1 MGLKPLEFSEAL
13 LDSPYFR
20 ENIHEH
26 ERELDRAND
35 AIKSLIRECKSL
47 IKATERKWD
56 IRLLRFQLPFLI
68 GWEIIAVDTLQK
80 QLQFFAW
87 CLMLHDMVSLPF
99 FVCSHNFQQ
108 QVAAT
113 FCSCRRGSCY
123 SSPILFVV
131 M

>member
-47 IKATERKWD
+47 IKAQERKRSILVFCAKFLLIVCEILAVTGRINSCQTVMMLD
-56 IRLLRFQLPFLI
+56 ILTPNL
-68 GWEIIAVDTLQK
+68 TLFEFVYI
-80 QLQFFAW
+80 QF
-87 CLMLHDMVSLPF
+87 
-99 FVCSHNFQQ
+99 
-108 QVAAT
+108 
-113 FCSCRRGSCY
+113 RK
-123 SSPILFVV
+123 
-131 M
+131 

>member
-47 IKATERKWD
+47 IKATERKWNWLSRSNASVLFGCEGFAVI
-56 IRLLRFQLPFLI
+56 IRINSCKIVPDAPISCCFNLYTGNLLEEVA
-68 GWEIIAVDTLQK
+68 EI
-80 QLQFFAW
+80 F
-87 CLMLHDMVSLPF
+87 
-99 FVCSHNFQQ
+99 
-108 QVAAT
+108 
-113 FCSCRRGSCY
+113 
-123 SSPILFVV
+123 
-131 M
+131 